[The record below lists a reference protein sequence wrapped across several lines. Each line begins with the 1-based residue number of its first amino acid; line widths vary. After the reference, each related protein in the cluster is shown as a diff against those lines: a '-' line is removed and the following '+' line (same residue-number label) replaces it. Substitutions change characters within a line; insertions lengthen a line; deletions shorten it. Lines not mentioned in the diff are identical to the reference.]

1 MTLASPPIA
10 MARFGLGT
18 SAAGADID
26 GDVRAAF
33 LGELDQPPLLPERR
47 NAQLETGATLYA
59 MVRKVQS
66 TRRDAKG
73 GDDATYMEAQQ
84 ALQGAVRA
92 DLQYRIA
99 MAKAAP
105 TGVVERLVAFWSN
118 HFAIAAKSNA
128 LLRGMAGAYEREAIR
143 PHVLGRFDDLLLA
156 ATQHPAM
163 LTYLNNAVSVG
174 PGSRLGVRRDKGLNE
189 NHARELMELHTLGVD
204 GGYEQADVTSLAK
217 VLTGWSIGAQGRDDA
232 DIGTFQ
238 FRQQTHEPGAQTVMG
253 KAYDQGGIAQGEAV
267 LADLAAAP
275 ATARHIATK
284 LARHFVA
291 DEPDPALVSVL
302 ERAFLDS
309 GGDLRIVTQTLLQS
323 DLAWLPER
331 RKLRSPQEFLW
342 AALRALDL
350 DLAPRKV
357 NKMLDDLGQGLWN
370 PPSPAGYSDSVATWL
385 APGGMTTRL
394 EVAQVLAAD
403 AGGPDDP
410 RELARLVFGDAVS
423 DQTLLTISRAES
435 RIQGLSLMLMSPEF
449 QRR

>member
-1 MTLASPPIA
+1 MALASHSIA
-10 MARFGLGT
+10 MGRFGLGIGAT
-18 SAAGADID
+18 SAG
-26 GDVRAAF
+26 GDARAA
-33 LGELDQPPLLPERR
+33 LLAELDEPTPIPQRR
-47 NAQLETGATLYA
+47 MAQLETGTALYA
-59 MVRKVQS
+59 MVRQVR
-66 TRRDAKG
+66 TARRAAKG
-73 GDDATYMEAQQ
+73 GEDAAYMEAQQ
-84 ALQGAVRA
+84 TLQGAVRA

-143 PHVLGRFDDLLLA
+143 PNVRGPFGDLLLA

-174 PGSRLGVRRDKGLNE
+174 PESRMGLRREKGLNE
-189 NHARELMELHTLGVD
+189 NHARELMELHTLGVE

-217 VLTGWSIGAQGRDDA
+217 VLTGWSITAQGA
-232 DIGTFQ
+232 DEGAFQ
-238 FRQQTHEPGAQTVMG
+238 FRRQAHEPGPQTVMG
-253 KAYDQGGIAQGEAV
+253 KVYDQNGIAQGEAV
-267 LADLAAAP
+267 LADLASSP

-291 DEPDPALVSVL
+291 DAPDPALVSAL
-302 ERAFLDS
+302 EQAFLDS
-309 GGDLRIVTQTLLQS
+309 GGDLRTVTQTLLQS

-331 RKLRSPQEFLW
+331 GKLRSPQEFLW
-342 AALRALDL
+342 AAPRALDV
-350 DLAPRKV
+350 DLAPQKI

-394 EVAQVLAAD
+394 EVAQLLAAD
-403 AGGPDDP
+403 AQGPDDP
-410 RELARLVFGDAVS
+410 REFAKLVFGEAVS
-423 DQTLLTISRAES
+423 EQTLLTISRAES
-435 RIQGLSLMLMSPEF
+435 RNQGLALMLMSPEF